1 MEFNSKL
8 IRLKKMYDDA
18 ETVLAYKQQQGYVVN
33 QWYKVRISVSK
44 NQFSVY
50 LGKISEIPSTVFE

>member
-1 MEFNSKL
+1 
-8 IRLKKMYDDA
+8 MYDDA